1 MRNSMSDVIEQMLME
16 LLNEGGGIAEIQR
29 NILAGQLK
37 CVPSQINYVIQT
49 RFTPERGY
57 SIESRRGGG
66 GGVRIT
72 RVSPDETN
80 YLMHVINSVGNELS
94 YQTARVFAQNLV
106 DYEFLSLREAKLI
119 LGALR
124 DSAIP
129 VQGEVRNRLRA
140 NIFKNMLLALQ

>member
-1 MRNSMSDVIEQMLME
+1 MKSMTDAIEELLTE

-29 NILAGQLK
+29 NILASRLN

-66 GGVRIT
+66 GGVRII
-72 RVSPDETN
+72 RVAPDGAN
-80 YLMHVINSVGNELS
+80 YLMHVLNSVGNELD

-106 DYEFLSLREAKLI
+106 DYECLSVREAKLI

-129 VQGEVRNRLRA
+129 VQSGARNALRA
-140 NIFKNMLLALQ
+140 AIFKNMLLALQ

>member
-1 MRNSMSDVIEQMLME
+1 MKHSMSDMIEQMLME
-16 LLNEGGGIAEIQR
+16 LLAEGDGIAQIQR
-29 NILAGQLK
+29 NILADRLN

-66 GGVRIT
+66 GGVKIV
-72 RVSPDETN
+72 RVAPEGN
-80 YLMHVINSVGNELS
+80 HLMHVLNSVGNELD
-94 YQTARVFAQNLV
+94 YDTARIFTQNLL
-106 DYEFLSLREAKLI
+106 DYEFITAREAKLI
-119 LGALR
+119 LSALK

-129 VQGEVRNRLRA
+129 LQGAVRNRLRA

>member
-1 MRNSMSDVIEQMLME
+1 MLME
-16 LLNEGGGIAEIQR
+16 LLAEGDGIAQIQR
-29 NILAGQLK
+29 NILADRLN

-66 GGVRIT
+66 GGVKIV
-72 RVSPDETN
+72 RVAPEGN
-80 YLMHVINSVGNELS
+80 YLMHVLNSVGSDLD
-94 YQTARVFAQNLV
+94 YDTTRIFTQNLL
-106 DYEFLSLREAKLI
+106 DYEFISSREAKLI

-124 DSAIP
+124 DSAISI
-129 VQGEVRNRLRA
+129 QGTVRNQLRA

>member
-1 MRNSMSDVIEQMLME
+1 MKNSMSDIIEQMLTE

-29 NILAGQLK
+29 NLLAGQLN
-37 CVPSQINYVIQT
+37 CVPSQINYVIHT

-66 GGVRIT
+66 GGVKIT
-72 RVSPDETN
+72 RVSPDDTN
-80 YLMHVINSVGNELS
+80 YLMHVINSVGGEMS
-94 YQTARVFAQNLV
+94 YETARVFIQNLV
-106 DYEFLSLREAKLI
+106 DYECLSLREAKLM

-129 VQGEVRNRLRA
+129 VQGELRNKLRA

>member
-1 MRNSMSDVIEQMLME
+1 MKSMTDVIEQMLME
-16 LLNEGGGIAEIQR
+16 LLNEGDGIAEIQR
-29 NILAGQLK
+29 NILANRLN

-66 GGVRIT
+66 GGVRII

-80 YLMHVINSVGNELS
+80 YLMHVINSVGNELD
-94 YQTARVFAQNLV
+94 YQTARVFVQNLM
-106 DYEFLSLREAKLI
+106 DYECLSLREAKLI

-124 DSAIP
+124 DSAITM
-129 VQGEVRNRLRA
+129 QGGARNRLLA
-140 NIFKNMLLALQ
+140 AIFKNMLLALQ

>member
-1 MRNSMSDVIEQMLME
+1 MKSMTDVIEQMLME
-16 LLNEGGGIAEIQR
+16 LLNEGDGIAEIQR
-29 NILAGQLK
+29 NILANRLN

-66 GGVRIT
+66 GGVRII

-80 YLMHVINSVGNELS
+80 YLMHVINSVGNELD
-94 YQTARVFAQNLV
+94 YQTARVFVQNLV
-106 DYEFLSLREAKLI
+106 DYECLSLREAKLI

-129 VQGEVRNRLRA
+129 MQGGARNRLRA
-140 NIFKNMLLALQ
+140 AIFKNMLLALQ

>member
-1 MRNSMSDVIEQMLME
+1 MKSMSDVIEEMLTE
-16 LLNEGGGIAEIQR
+16 LLDEGGGIAEIQR
-29 NILAGQLK
+29 NILASRLK

-72 RVSPDETN
+72 RVVPNGENT
-80 YLMHVINSVGNELS
+80 LMHVINSVGSELD

-106 DYEFLSLREAKLI
+106 DYECLTLREAKLI

-129 VQGEVRNRLRA
+129 VQGEARNRLRA
-140 NIFKNMLLALQ
+140 NIFKNMLLSLQ

>member
-1 MRNSMSDVIEQMLME
+1 MKHSMSDVIEQMLME
-16 LLNEGGGIAEIQR
+16 LLNEGDGIAEIQR

-66 GGVRIT
+66 GGVKIT
-72 RVSPDETN
+72 RVSPDEAN
-80 YLMHVINSVGNELS
+80 YLMHVINSVGGDLD

-106 DYEFLSLREAKLI
+106 DYECLSVREAKLI

-129 VQGEVRNRLRA
+129 VQGEARNKLRA

>member
-1 MRNSMSDVIEQMLME
+1 MKSMTDVIEQMLME
-16 LLNEGGGIAEIQR
+16 LLNEGDGIAEIQR
-29 NILAGQLK
+29 NILANRLN

-66 GGVRIT
+66 GGVRII

-80 YLMHVINSVGNELS
+80 YLMHVINSVGNELD
-94 YQTARVFAQNLV
+94 YQTVRVFVQNLV
-106 DYEFLSLREAKLI
+106 DYECLSVREAKLI

-129 VQGEVRNRLRA
+129 VQSGARNHLRA
-140 NIFKNMLLALQ
+140 AIFKNMLLALQ